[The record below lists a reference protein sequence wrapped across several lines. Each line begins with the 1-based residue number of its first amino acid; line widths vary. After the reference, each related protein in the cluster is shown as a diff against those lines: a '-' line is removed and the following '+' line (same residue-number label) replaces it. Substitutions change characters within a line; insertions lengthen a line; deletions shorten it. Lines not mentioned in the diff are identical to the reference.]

1 MKKFISIIMIMLIF
15 IITLSF
21 NFLTTNTIKFDNTFL
36 SYKIPTQTEYYLI
49 QHSTKLN
56 DSTELVKTIH
66 AQKYDILLSLI
77 NDVDSFINK
86 KTKTAHKDLSKIIVN
101 KCLHEG
107 LDICFVMSQ
116 TQLETNYG
124 TVGAGRENTK
134 RSLFGVGI
142 YKRTPIK
149 AYPNYDVA
157 VQSYIDLLKK
167 SYLVKG
173 RDEHFLMNN
182 YINSS
187 GYRYAEDLTYEAK
200 LKQTYNTIKSNTKI
214 HALQLEYGNI

>member
-1 MKKFISIIMIMLIF
+1 MRKMMKFTIMFIF
-15 IITLSF
+15 IIALLF
-21 NFLTTNTIKFDNTFL
+21 NFLTITAVKSDSTFL
-36 SYKIPTQTEYYLI
+36 SYKTPTNTEYYLI
-49 QHSTKLN
+49 QQSTKIN
-56 DSTELVKTIH
+56 DSAKLVKTIH
-66 AQKYDILLSLI
+66 AQKYDILLTLV
-77 NDVDSFINK
+77 NEVDSFIN
-86 KTKTAHKDLSKIIVN
+86 TQAKTAHKDLPEIIVK

-124 TVGAGRENTK
+124 TVGAGRENSK

-142 YKRTPIK
+142 YEGTTMK

-200 LKQTYNTIKSNTKI
+200 LKQTYNTIKKNTKI
-214 HALQLEYGNI
+214 HSLQMEYVNL

>member
-1 MKKFISIIMIMLIF
+1 MKKITSIMIMIIV

-21 NFLTTNTIKFDNTFL
+21 NFLTINAIKFDNTFL
-36 SYKIPTQTEYYLI
+36 SYKSPAQTEYYLI

-66 AQKYDILLSLI
+66 AQKYDILLTLI
-77 NDVDSFINK
+77 NEVDSFINTQ
-86 KTKTAHKDLSKIIVN
+86 TKTAHKDLPEIIVK

-124 TVGAGRENTK
+124 TVGAGRENSK

-142 YKRTPIK
+142 YEGTTMK

-200 LKQTYNTIKSNTKI
+200 LKQTYNTIKRNTKI

>member
-1 MKKFISIIMIMLIF
+1 MMKFTIMFILSV
-15 IITLSF
+15 TLLF
-21 NFLTTNTIKFDNTFL
+21 NFFTINALETNTTNL
-36 SYKIPTQTEYYLI
+36 SYQAPTNTEYYLI
-49 QHSTKLN
+49 QQSTKLT
-56 DSTELVKTIH
+56 DSTEIVKTIH
-66 AQKYDILLSLI
+66 AQKYDILLTLI
-77 NDVDSFINK
+77 NEVDSFINVQA
-86 KTKTAHKDLSKIIVN
+86 KTAHKDLPEIIVK

-124 TVGAGRENTK
+124 TVGAGRESSK

-142 YKRTPIK
+142 YEGTKLK

-200 LKQTYNTIKSNTKI
+200 LKQTYNIIKKNTKI
-214 HALQLEYGNI
+214 HSLQLEYGNI

>member
-1 MKKFISIIMIMLIF
+1 
-15 IITLSF
+15 
-21 NFLTTNTIKFDNTFL
+21 
-36 SYKIPTQTEYYLI
+36 
-49 QHSTKLN
+49 
-56 DSTELVKTIH
+56 
-66 AQKYDILLSLI
+66 
-77 NDVDSFINK
+77 
-86 KTKTAHKDLSKIIVN
+86 
-101 KCLHEG
+101 
-107 LDICFVMSQ
+107 MSQ

-124 TVGAGRENTK
+124 TVGAGRENSK

-142 YKRTPIK
+142 YEGTTMK

-200 LKQTYNTIKSNTKI
+200 LKQTYNTIKRNTKI